1 MDDDKIIDVKAYV
14 ETVEPTKA
22 DKVKNFVS
30 EKWTA
35 TKKFACDHGKEII
48 VGLPVVIGGAR
59 SLYKALKPTVYE
71 QERKRIDHTYYDPST
86 GLHWELKRKLTNNER
101 AELDR
106 RRRNGEAVI
115 DILKS
120 MKVAKR

>member
-1 MDDDKIIDVKAYV
+1 MDDKIIDVEAYV
-14 ETVEPTKA
+14 ESIEPTKA
-22 DKVKNFVS
+22 DKVKSFVD
-30 EKWTA
+30 EKWRA
-35 TKKFACDHGKEII
+35 TKKFACEHGKEII
-48 VGLPVVIGGAR
+48 VALPVIIGGVTGI
-59 SLYKALKPTVYE
+59 YKTFKPTNYE

-106 RRRNGEAVI
+106 RRRDGEAVI

>member
-1 MDDDKIIDVKAYV
+1 MSKVINVEEYV
-14 ETVEPTKA
+14 ESIEPTKI
-22 DKVKNFVS
+22 DKVKMFMS
-30 EKWTA
+30 KRWQE
-35 TKKFACDHGKEII
+35 TKKFAIEHKEEII
-48 VGLPVVIGGAR
+48 VSIPVVIGVTR
-59 SLYKALKPTVYE
+59 SLYKTFRPTVYE

-86 GLHWELKRKLTNNER
+86 GIHWELKRKLTNHER

-106 RRRNGEAVI
+106 RRRNGEPVI